1 MKLARIR
8 RDWKRQ
14 ANECMSWLPACQ
26 GSSRTRIFASADG
39 ENVSVVE
46 FESLETLAAWRDH
59 PEHKAVQ
66 EWGKREVFAEYRIQV
81 CTPVRDY
88 RFDLN
93 HGCREGMR

>member
-1 MKLARIR
+1 
-8 RDWKRQ
+8 
-14 ANECMSWLPACQ
+14 MSWPPACQ

-93 HGCREGMR
+93 HGRREGMR